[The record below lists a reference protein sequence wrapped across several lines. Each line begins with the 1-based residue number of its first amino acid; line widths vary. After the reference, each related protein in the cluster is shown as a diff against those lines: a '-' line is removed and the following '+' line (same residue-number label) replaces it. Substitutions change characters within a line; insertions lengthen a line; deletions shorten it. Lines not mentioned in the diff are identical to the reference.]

1 LHCETRW
8 TFEIEAVLAFGGS
21 SCGHSFAGPNRI
33 VGGPNHQRCFGHWG
47 LGCWRLTE
55 ASRSEAG
62 GGQVS
67 RLKLSDRLAARRA
80 AREIWIA
87 SKTDAEVAK
96 LVKQAVEGDEDAQ
109 RLLFATHPEMPMG
122 IDPATLFLLIEIALK
137 LWIWWQQN
145 KVEKPSELVDSSEP
159 FDDDE

>member
-1 LHCETRW
+1 
-8 TFEIEAVLAFGGS
+8 
-21 SCGHSFAGPNRI
+21 
-33 VGGPNHQRCFGHWG
+33 
-47 LGCWRLTE
+47 
-55 ASRSEAG
+55 
-62 GGQVS
+62 VS

-87 SKTDAEVAK
+87 SKQDASVAK
-96 LVKQAVEGDEDAQ
+96 LVRQAVEGDEDAQ
-109 RLLFATHPEMPMG
+109 KLLFATHPEMPMS
-122 IDPATLFLLIEIALK
+122 IDPATLFLLIQIALK

>member
-1 LHCETRW
+1 M
-8 TFEIEAVLAFGGS
+8 
-21 SCGHSFAGPNRI
+21 
-33 VGGPNHQRCFGHWG
+33 
-47 LGCWRLTE
+47 
-55 ASRSEAG
+55 
-62 GGQVS
+62 S

>member
-1 LHCETRW
+1 
-8 TFEIEAVLAFGGS
+8 
-21 SCGHSFAGPNRI
+21 
-33 VGGPNHQRCFGHWG
+33 
-47 LGCWRLTE
+47 
-55 ASRSEAG
+55 
-62 GGQVS
+62 VS